1 MPQLFLLIAVMVFTM
16 IVMLGMI
23 FVFKDWFKERDK
35 LLPRD

>member
-23 FVFKDWFKERDK
+23 FVFKGWFKERQK
-35 LLPRD
+35 LLPHD